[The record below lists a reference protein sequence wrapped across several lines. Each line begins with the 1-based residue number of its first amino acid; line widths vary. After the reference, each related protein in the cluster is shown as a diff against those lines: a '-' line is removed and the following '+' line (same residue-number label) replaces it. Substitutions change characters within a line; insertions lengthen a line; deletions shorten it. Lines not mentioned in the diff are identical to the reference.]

1 MIDSPN
7 SARYLAFGRDEW
19 ADLRAATPLTI
30 RERDLEELQGINE
43 KIDLDEVA
51 AVYLPLT
58 RLINLYVS
66 ATQNLH
72 KVSATFLG
80 AMAPKVPYVIGIAG
94 SVAVGKSTFA
104 RILQALLARW
114 PENRIAPTL
123 ERISALVDALGSP
136 QLSYPTIHVGGT
148 NGKTTTSRMIDS
160 LLFSMGLRTGRFT
173 SPHLETYRERISI
186 NGEPIDPK
194 DLIFSY
200 NDIAAYF
207 DFIDSKFDNPIS
219 FFEAMTALAFA
230 AFAEHPID
238 IGVIEVGMGGQ
249 WDATN
254 VVEAAVSVITP
265 IGYDHMEYLGNTLLE
280 IAQTKA
286 GIIKEGGF
294 AVLSQQEPEV
304 AVELLRKAAEVGADV
319 AREGLE
325 YAVLSRAVAVGGQLV
340 TIQGLKG
347 VYDDIFIPLHGKH
360 QASNAAAALV
370 AVEVFFGENDL
381 DIEAVREGFANV
393 RSPGRCEVIHRDP
406 TIILDAAHNPHGS
419 VALQETITSEF
430 TFDEIIGVVGVM
442 ADKDARGILA
452 HYEKF
457 MDSIIV
463 TKNSSHRAMD
473 VTDLELLAIE
483 VFGADRVF
491 SAETLDL
498 ALEKAIKDS
507 VRPLSDETLGIVVT
521 GSVVTV
527 GEARTYLNAKF
538 AKKSGESA

>member
-1 MIDSPN
+1 MKKI
-7 SARYLAFGRDEW
+7 SAEDQ
-19 ADLRAATPLTI
+19 
-30 RERDLEELQGINE
+30 ERVDAIE
-43 KIDLDEVA
+43 A
-51 AVYLPLT
+51 
-58 RLINLYVS
+58 
-66 ATQNLH
+66 
-72 KVSATFLG
+72 
-80 AMAPKVPYVIGIAG
+80 
-94 SVAVGKSTFA
+94 
-104 RILQALLARW
+104 ALLARW

-123 ERISALVDALGSP
+123 ERIQALVDALGSP
-136 QLSYPTIHVGGT
+136 QLSYPTIHIGGT

-173 SPHLETYRERISI
+173 SPHLETYRERIAI

-194 DLIFSY
+194 ELIFTY

-207 DFIDSKFDNPIS
+207 DFIDSKFDNPVS
-219 FFEAMTALAFA
+219 FFEAVTALAFA

-238 IGVIEVGMGGQ
+238 IGIIEVGMGGE

-254 VVEAAVSVITP
+254 VIKADVSVITP
-265 IGYDHMEYLGNTLLE
+265 IGLDHMEYLGNTLVE
-280 IAQTKA
+280 IASTKA

-294 AVLSQQEPEV
+294 AVLAQQEPEV

-325 YAVLSRAVAVGGQLV
+325 YSVLSRVVAIGGQLL

-347 VYDDIFIPLHGKH
+347 VYDEIFIPLHGKH

-370 AVEVFFGENDL
+370 AVEIFFGENEL
-381 DIEAVREGFANV
+381 DIDAVREGFAQV

-419 VALQETITSEF
+419 IALVETIESEF

-442 ADKDARGILA
+442 GDKDVRGILVNF
-452 HYEKF
+452 EKF

-463 TKNSSHRAMD
+463 TKNSSSRSME
-473 VTDLELLAIE
+473 VSDLANLAIE
-483 VFGADRVF
+483 IFGADRVF
-491 SAETLDL
+491 SAPTLES
-498 ALEKAIKDS
+498 AIKKAIKDL
-507 VRPLSDETLGIVVT
+507 VRPLSDETLGIVIT

-527 GEARTYLNAKF
+527 GEARTYIKDKYAEKD
-538 AKKSGESA
+538 AGER

>member
-1 MIDSPN
+1 MNDI
-7 SARYLAFGRDEW
+7 SAED
-19 ADLRAATPLTI
+19 
-30 RERDLEELQGINE
+30 Q
-43 KIDLDEVA
+43 
-51 AVYLPLT
+51 
-58 RLINLYVS
+58 
-66 ATQNLH
+66 
-72 KVSATFLG
+72 
-80 AMAPKVPYVIGIAG
+80 
-94 SVAVGKSTFA
+94 A
-104 RILQALLARW
+104 RVDAIEAALLARW

-123 ERISALVDALGSP
+123 ERINALVDALGDP
-136 QLSYPTIHVGGT
+136 QLSYPTIHIGGT

-173 SPHLETYRERISI
+173 SPHLETYRERIAI

-194 DLIFSY
+194 ELIFAY

-207 DFIDSKFDNPIS
+207 DFIDSKFENPIS
-219 FFEAMTALAFA
+219 FFEAVTALAFA

-238 IGVIEVGMGGQ
+238 IGVIEVGMGGE

-254 VVEAAVSVITP
+254 VVKADVSVITP
-265 IGYDHMEYLGNTLLE
+265 IGLDHMEYLGNSVVE

-294 AVLSQQEPEV
+294 AVLAQQVPEV

-319 AREGLE
+319 AREGVE
-325 YAVLSRAVAVGGQLV
+325 YSVLSRAVAVGGQLV
-340 TIQGLKG
+340 TIQGLKA

-360 QASNAAAALV
+360 QAANAAAALV
-370 AVEVFFGENDL
+370 AVEIFFGENDL
-381 DIEAVREGFANV
+381 DIDAVREGFANV

-406 TIILDAAHNPHGS
+406 TVILDAAHNPHGS
-419 VALQETITSEF
+419 VALLETITSEF

-442 ADKDARGILA
+442 ADKDARGILENF
-452 HYEKF
+452 EKF

-463 TKNSSHRAMD
+463 TTNSSHRAME
-473 VTDLELLAIE
+473 VSELEQLAIQI
-483 VFGADRVF
+483 FGADRVF
-491 SAETLDL
+491 SAETLHG
-498 ALEKAIKDS
+498 ALDKAIKDS

-538 AKKSGESA
+538 KKNVGENS